1 LVPVAVA
8 VPMLDELPF
17 GLGTKATTSPEFA
30 AAPVLAGQLIVGAG
44 LSITVTVKLQKPLPV
59 EDVAVTVVVP
69 IGKNE
74 PDAGVLVTVPQ
85 LPAVSGAA
93 KVTVAPPP
101 LP

>member
-1 LVPVAVA
+1 
-8 VPMLDELPF
+8 
-17 GLGTKATTSPEFA
+17 
-30 AAPVLAGQLIVGAG
+30 VLAGQLIVGAG

-74 PDAGVLVTVPQ
+74 PEAGLLVTVPQ